1 MKKVTLR
8 DTLACVFESA
18 YKCVVYKG
26 AEWFK
31 FCRTIEVMEIATKVM
46 LNQKQKWHM
55 GPQVPYASF
64 AFFFLGS
71 RAAKSF
77 PPLFCCPLS

>member
-8 DTLACVFESA
+8 DTLAYVFESV

-26 AEWFK
+26 AEWFE

-55 GPQVPYASF
+55 GPQVPYATF
-64 AFFFLGS
+64 AFFGS

-77 PPLFCCPLS
+77 SPLFCWPLS